1 MAILSTRVIQRN
13 KYAFDNNIRYIV
25 HQGGTRSGKT
35 FGNIVSLFHLATSQP
50 NILISICSEN
60 IPHLKR
66 GTIRDFK
73 IIMYDLGIH
82 DQIVENKQDNT
93 FTFLNGSVIEFFA
106 ADNEGKARGAGRDYL
121 FVNEANNVKWDIF
134 YQLYIRTK
142 RQILIDYN
150 PSGEFW
156 WHSKMRPSIKP
167 KEYLFTRTTYKDN
180 PSLSPQIIKDIENLI
195 NVDEN
200 LYKIYAQG
208 IQGSMEGLI
217 FPEVGII
224 NDFPY
229 CSKQCYGLDFG
240 YNDPTALVEIGL
252 QNNKLQGRELIY
264 ERGMTNEDLSNRM
277 DALGVLRNSIIVA
290 DCADPKSIE
299 ELNRLGWIV
308 VPSKKGK
315 DSVVWGIQLIKRYG
329 IDITSDSVNWIKEKR
344 NYKWHKKNS
353 EIIDVPVDN
362 FNHCW
367 DACRYAVGYLSSLS
381 QGFDDMSGMGAFDAY
396 N

>member
-1 MAILSTRVIQRN
+1 MAIHQTRVIGRN
-13 KYAFDNNIRYIV
+13 KYAFNNGHRFIV

-35 FGNIVSLFHLATSQP
+35 FGNIICLFHLATSEP
-50 NILISICSEN
+50 NILISIVSEN

-66 GTIRDFK
+66 GAIRDFK
-73 IIMYDLGIH
+73 VIMYELGLQ
-82 DQIVENKQDNT
+82 DQITENKQDST
-93 FTFLNGSVIEFFA
+93 FTFSNGSIIEFFA

-121 FVNEANNVKWDIF
+121 FVNESNNIKWDIF

-142 RQILIDYN
+142 RQIIIDYN

-156 WHSKMRPSIKP
+156 WHTKLRPSIKHN
-167 KEYLFTRTTYKDN
+167 EYLFTRTTYKDN

-208 IQGSMEGLI
+208 LQGSMEGLI

-224 NDFPY
+224 NEYPY
-229 CSKQCYGLDFG
+229 CSKKVYGLDFG
-240 YNDPTALVEIGL
+240 FNDPTAMVEVGL
-252 QNNKLQGRELIY
+252 HNGRIVGDEKIY
-264 ERGMTNEDLSNRM
+264 DRGITNRDLSDRM
-277 DALGVLRNSIIVA
+277 DSLGILRNSIIIA

-299 ELNRLGWIV
+299 ELNRMGWIV
-308 VPSKKGK
+308 IPSKKGK
-315 DSVVWGIQLIKRYG
+315 DSVVFGIQLIKKYG
-329 IDITSDSVNWIKEKR
+329 IDITASSTNWIKEKR

-381 QGFDDMSGMGAFDAY
+381 IRNDDMTGMGAFDGY